1 MTTLEQTTLEQAIG
15 AELRRLRE
23 ADGTRQDQLAAA
35 ARRYGLRWNQATIA
49 AVELGRRKLSL
60 GEVALL
66 PLVLAEGLGD
76 PNAGA
81 RLLGV
86 GELIPDVDQ
95 DVDVSPGLRLPLR
108 TVRMLFGGPSESA
121 ERPEPSARRPELDA
135 AGDAERK
142 AARKL
147 GVSPHAVAL
156 AARTLWNQ
164 GLTEERDRRVGNP
177 ARALSRRSL
186 QARRG
191 RVTRRL
197 VQELA
202 PLLKPGKARRKTR

>member
-1 MTTLEQTTLEQAIG
+1 MTTLERAIG
-15 AELRRLRE
+15 TELRRLRE

-66 PLVLAEGLGD
+66 PLVLSEALGD

-81 RLLGV
+81 RLLSV

-121 ERPEPSARRPELDA
+121 EWPEPSARRPELEA

-147 GVSPHAVAL
+147 GVSPDAIAFGAQKLWGRSL
-156 AARTLWNQ
+156 A
-164 GLTEERDRRVGNP
+164 EERDRRLGEA
-177 ARALSRRSL
+177 ARALPRRSL

-191 RVTRRL
+191 RTTRKL

-202 PLLKPGKARRKTR
+202 PLVKAGKARRRPR